1 MSTTVTFP
9 RRHRALRSALRRA
22 FDGAL
27 GCFACDRRGISAVEF
42 AIVLPFMVALYAG
55 SIEFGE
61 GLSTEYKA
69 TLAARTV
76 ADVASQYTS
85 IDAPT
90 MTSIL
95 GAASTVMAPYST
107 NNMTVVVSEVTTDA
121 NGHGTITWSAAHN
134 GNPHKIGQA
143 VALPANLQIPSISL
157 LWGEVT
163 YPYTPS
169 VGYVVT
175 GTISLYESEYFYPRL
190 SSWVSFGGAC

>member
-1 MSTTVTFP
+1 MSSTVTLP
-9 RRHRALRSALRRA
+9 KREHTLQA
-22 FDGAL
+22 FHCAFRCAL
-27 GCFACDRRGISAVEF
+27 GRFVSDRRGISAVEF

-76 ADVASQYTS
+76 ADIASQYVS

-95 GAASTVMAPYST
+95 GAASTVMTPYSA
-107 NNMTVVVSEVTTDA
+107 NNMTVVLSEVTTDA
-121 NGHGTITWSAAHN
+121 KGHGTITWSAAQN
-134 GNPHKIGQA
+134 GNAHTVGQA
-143 VALPANLQIPSISL
+143 VALPADLQIPSISL

-169 VGYVVT
+169 VGYIAT
-175 GTISLYESEYFYPRL
+175 GTISLYETQYFYPRL
-190 SSWVSFGGAC
+190 STCVSFGGAC